1 MVTKYYGYTW
11 LQNLQIIIVEL
22 LFHISSML
30 GRLIFMQAS
39 EIRRVNN
46 LYRDQDFFALKTV
59 KVPVKEHS
67 VLTEPKMRE
76 KCRKNRVEERTT
88 CTSGNTSSG
97 AASDEHRLG
106 GPTAYYKSGDEEE
119 EEGRG
124 QSSSGDADD
133 EVGDSDGPEVRGVSI
148 QSALRW
154 KHNRHALLEKFD
166 RDLQRIREST
176 EQQMSQNV
184 RHSAISIDM
193 PAFHPIVAKEQTY
206 ESRFLSDWRYSLI
219 LVGIL
224 ILITIFIVVILIL
237 YRLGGKGS
245 SGDHPTLGPKQ

>member
-1 MVTKYYGYTW
+1 
-11 LQNLQIIIVEL
+11 
-22 LFHISSML
+22 
-30 GRLIFMQAS
+30 MQAS

-67 VLTEPKMRE
+67 VLTEPKVRE
-76 KCRKNRVEERTT
+76 KCRTNRVEERTT

-97 AASDEHRLG
+97 AASDDHRLG

-119 EEGRG
+119 DEEIRG
-124 QSSSGDADD
+124 QSSSDDADD

-166 RDLQRIREST
+166 RDLQRIRENT

-184 RHSAISIDM
+184 RHPAISIDM

-206 ESRFLSDWRYSLI
+206 EGWFLSDWKHSLI
-219 LVGIL
+219 LIGLLLLGVLVLVIVG
-224 ILITIFIVVILIL
+224 L
-237 YRLGGKGS
+237 YLAFKPNRKY
-245 SGDHPTLGPKQ
+245 SGP

>member
-1 MVTKYYGYTW
+1 
-11 LQNLQIIIVEL
+11 
-22 LFHISSML
+22 
-30 GRLIFMQAS
+30 MQGS

-76 KCRKNRVEERTT
+76 NCRKNRVEERTT

-119 EEGRG
+119 DGEVRG

-166 RDLQRIREST
+166 RDLQRIRENT
-176 EQQMSQNV
+176 EQQNV
-184 RHSAISIDM
+184 RHAAISIDM

-206 ESRFLSDWRYSLI
+206 EGRFLSDWRYALI
-219 LVGIL
+219 LVVLALVVIFVVVGL
-224 ILITIFIVVILIL
+224 ILFL
-237 YRLGGKGS
+237 KW
-245 SGDHPTLGPKQ
+245 DHLGPSKHKI

>member
-1 MVTKYYGYTW
+1 
-11 LQNLQIIIVEL
+11 
-22 LFHISSML
+22 
-30 GRLIFMQAS
+30 MQAS

-46 LYRDQDFFALKTV
+46 LYRDQDFFALKTI

-106 GPTAYYKSGDEEE
+106 GPAAYYKSGDEEE
-119 EEGRG
+119 GDKEVRS

-206 ESRFLSDWRYSLI
+206 EGWFLSDWKHSLI
-219 LVGIL
+219 LVGL
-224 ILITIFIVVILIL
+224 LLLGVLVMVIVGL
-237 YRLGGKGS
+237 YFAFAKRKPSTGQPGS
-245 SGDHPTLGPKQ
+245 

>member
-1 MVTKYYGYTW
+1 MLCV
-11 LQNLQIIIVEL
+11 
-22 LFHISSML
+22 SSML
-30 GRLIFMQAS
+30 GKLLSMQAS

-67 VLTEPKMRE
+67 VLMEPKMRE
-76 KCRKNRVEERTT
+76 KCRQNRVEERTT

-106 GPTAYYKSGDEEE
+106 GPMAYYKSGDEEE
-119 EEGRG
+119 VGG

-154 KHNRHALLEKFD
+154 KHSRHALLEKFD
-166 RDLQRIREST
+166 RDLQRIRETT
-176 EQQMSQNV
+176 EQQNV
-184 RHSAISIDM
+184 RHAAISIDM

-206 ESRFLSDWRYSLI
+206 EGRFLSDWRYALI

-224 ILITIFIVVILIL
+224 TLIAIFIIVILII
-237 YRLGGKGS
+237 YGSFKGNNS
-245 SGDHPTLGPKQ
+245 TQILHDHNHHLN

>member
-1 MVTKYYGYTW
+1 
-11 LQNLQIIIVEL
+11 
-22 LFHISSML
+22 
-30 GRLIFMQAS
+30 MQAS

-106 GPTAYYKSGDEEE
+106 GPAAYYKSGDEEE
-119 EEGRG
+119 GDKEVRS

-176 EQQMSQNV
+176 EQQNV
-184 RHSAISIDM
+184 RHAAIPIDM
-193 PAFHPIVAKEQTY
+193 PAFHPIVPAKEQTY
-206 ESRFLSDWRYSLI
+206 ENRLLGDWRYALLLVVMALI
-219 LVGIL
+219 VA
-224 ILITIFIVVILIL
+224 FVVVILFL
-237 YRLGGKGS
+237 LLNWLN
-245 SGDHPTLGPKQ
+245 SGDDNNNN

>member
-1 MVTKYYGYTW
+1 
-11 LQNLQIIIVEL
+11 
-22 LFHISSML
+22 
-30 GRLIFMQAS
+30 MQAS

-106 GPTAYYKSGDEEE
+106 GPAAYYKSGDEEE
-119 EEGRG
+119 VRD

-166 RDLQRIREST
+166 RDLQRIRAST

-206 ESRFLSDWRYSLI
+206 ENRFLSDWRYSLI
-219 LVGIL
+219 LVGL
-224 ILITIFIVVILIL
+224 VLLAVLVLVIIGL
-237 YRLGGKGS
+237 YKAF
-245 SGDHPTLGPKQ
+245 K

>member
-1 MVTKYYGYTW
+1 
-11 LQNLQIIIVEL
+11 
-22 LFHISSML
+22 
-30 GRLIFMQAS
+30 MQAS

-76 KCRKNRVEERTT
+76 KCRKNKVEERTTT

-119 EEGRG
+119 GDEEVRG
-124 QSSSGDADD
+124 QNSSGDADD
-133 EVGDSDGPEVRGVSI
+133 EVGDSDGAEVRGVSI

-176 EQQMSQNV
+176 EQQNV
-184 RHSAISIDM
+184 RHAAIPIDM
-193 PAFHPIVAKEQTY
+193 PAFHPIVPAKEQTY
-206 ESRFLSDWRYSLI
+206 ESRLLGDWRYALLLVVMALI
-219 LVGIL
+219 VA
-224 ILITIFIVVILIL
+224 FAVVILIL
-237 YRLGGKGS
+237 FLNWK
-245 SGDHPTLGPKQ
+245 HLGPS

>member
-1 MVTKYYGYTW
+1 
-11 LQNLQIIIVEL
+11 
-22 LFHISSML
+22 
-30 GRLIFMQAS
+30 MQAS

-67 VLTEPKMRE
+67 ILTEPKMRE
-76 KCRKNRVEERTT
+76 KCRKNRVEERTTT

-106 GPTAYYKSGDEEE
+106 GPAAYYKSGDEEE
-119 EEGRG
+119 GDEEVRG

-154 KHNRHALLEKFD
+154 KHSRHALLEKFD

-176 EQQMSQNV
+176 EQQNV
-184 RHSAISIDM
+184 RHAAIPIDM
-193 PAFHPIVAKEQTY
+193 PAFHPIVPAKEQTY
-206 ESRFLSDWRYSLI
+206 ESRLLGDWRYALLLVVVPLI
-219 LVGIL
+219 ATFVI
-224 ILITIFIVVILIL
+224 VILIL
-237 YRLGGKGS
+237 FYHNYWK
-245 SGDHPTLGPKQ
+245 